1 MYSLGDVALITGK
14 KGVGATAMPS
24 KTWSIMACNTPI
36 IASFDIFSELAE
48 VLEISGA
55 GKCVEPEDPQALAD
69 AIEEA
74 FIEKP
79 QSSGRYYVQQ
89 HADKTECVSRYVR
102 CIEEAAAR

>member
-1 MYSLGDVALITGK
+1 
-14 KGVGATAMPS
+14 MPS
-24 KTWSIMACNTPI
+24 KTWSVMACNTPI
-36 IASFDIFSELAE
+36 IASFDKFSELADI
-48 VLEISGA
+48 LETSGA

-89 HADKTECVSRYVR
+89 HADKTLCAGMYVAAL
-102 CIEEAAAR
+102 EEAFNQNDREN